1 MAMSGDVDIQV
12 HSMGAAR
19 NFRVSVTHCPRA
31 CVQCMYY
38 SDPPPTCCTYV
49 ILILIDRTNLR
60 KAGRP
65 LWTVVYIYVIVALR
79 SLSIDQSS
87 RERERDS
94 DLSISI
100 ALILPLEAVA
110 ISSILAREMEKT

>member
-1 MAMSGDVDIQV
+1 MRAMHVLLRSSSYMLYVRNPNPNRSNELAESWSALVDC
-12 HSMGAAR
+12 G
-19 NFRVSVTHCPRA
+19 
-31 CVQCMYY
+31 
-38 SDPPPTCCTYV
+38 
-49 ILILIDRTNLR
+49 
-60 KAGRP
+60 
-65 LWTVVYIYVIVALR
+65 VYIYVIVALR

-87 RERERDS
+87 RERERERDS